1 MITSVLSSAAGVP
14 EPTNIAT
21 GTVQASRVEA
31 FETAMA
37 RQQGPGEADPIRTG
51 ATEAPPEAA
60 EADMDAESRA
70 RRGLDLEGAAPARE
84 SQTTGDMI
92 LEGLEQMRGVFD
104 VREARVT
111 DLMSRSSVD
120 ANTLLAVQMEMTNF
134 TLLVDI
140 TSKLTGKSTQA
151 FDTLMKG
158 Q

>member
-14 EPTNIAT
+14 EPTHMAT
-21 GTVQASRVEA
+21 GTVQAAKVEA

-37 RQQGPGEADPIRTG
+37 RQQGPGEVDPVQTA
-51 ATEAPPEAA
+51 ATPAPSESAQ
-60 EADMDAESRA
+60 ADMDAESRA
-70 RRGLDLEGAAPARE
+70 RRGLDLEGVAPAQDK
-84 SQTTGDMI
+84 QTAGDMI

-104 VREARVT
+104 VREARVS
-111 DLMSRSSVD
+111 DLMNRTSVD
-120 ANTLLAVQMEMTNF
+120 ANMLLAVQMEMTNF